1 MRRDSAKFGGATT
14 AASAQGGLVTTDLGA
29 LPSDDAEHG
38 NASAAERRWRT
49 GERVAKAGGRAAA
62 EEVEMAEME
71 PERLH
76 GPAICGLVSRV
87 VTQVVLCM

>member
-38 NASAAERRWRT
+38 NALAA
-49 GERVAKAGGRAAA
+49 
-62 EEVEMAEME
+62 
-71 PERLH
+71 
-76 GPAICGLVSRV
+76 
-87 VTQVVLCM
+87 